1 MKKLL
6 IALALGAAPMVLP
19 VAAPVA
25 AQTLPPAVIIIVDL
39 NDVFQKCVAGKTAQT
54 ELKTR
59 LESIQARVGTLRT
72 SFQAEEETLTKSRPA
87 ANAPA
92 ATITAWETKAKDYQ
106 TRRTQ
111 AEQELQ
117 ARDKDFQAS
126 REYVVK
132 QINDAAQPIITAIM
146 KERGATIALAEGAT
160 LQHSASVDVTAEV
173 VARLDKTLPRV
184 ATTAPAPA
192 K

>member
-6 IALALGAAPMVLP
+6 IALALGAAPLALGI
-19 VAAPVA
+19 AAPAA
-25 AQTLPPAVIIIVDL
+25 AQTLPPAVIVIVDL
-39 NDVFQKCVAGKTAQT
+39 NDVFQKCVAGKTAQA

-59 LESIQARVGTLRT
+59 LDSIQGRVATLRT
-72 SFQAEEETLTKSRPA
+72 SFQAEEETLAKSRPA
-87 ANAPA
+87 PTAPA

-106 TRRTQ
+106 TRQ
-111 AEQELQ
+111 AQAQAELQ
-117 ARDKDFQAS
+117 ARDKEFQAS
-126 REYVVK
+126 REYVLK

-160 LQHSASVDVTAEV
+160 LQHSASIDVTADV
-173 VARLDKTLPRV
+173 VARLDKALPRV
-184 ATTAPAPA
+184 STTAPAPA